1 MHAGVALV
9 GIDKEEGYAS
19 APAPGSAVAQ
29 DLLLDLNE
37 ASRTQKSTKGKRRK
51 ASAKIDAHVKKA
63 TRKVQEH
70 VKKAMQKHVKKAMQ
84 KVQRKQDKLA
94 KKFGVSP
101 AGPPRETVKRMRK
114 AIKYVGTRVHH
125 PEWVIMDLGRN
136 GHSHQVLGVV
146 KCPCASEKKPL
157 TEKDARKRILGQVC

>member
-1 MHAGVALV
+1 
-9 GIDKEEGYAS
+9 
-19 APAPGSAVAQ
+19 
-29 DLLLDLNE
+29 
-37 ASRTQKSTKGKRRK
+37 
-51 ASAKIDAHVKKA
+51 
-63 TRKVQEH
+63 
-70 VKKAMQKHVKKAMQ
+70 MQ

-101 AGPPRETVKRMRK
+101 AGPPQETLDRMSK

-157 TEKDARKRILGQVC
+157 TEKDARKRILGQVSLIRPGLKVNTKKGHMQFRMKLAYSAFVMLDCWKKHCASGAKENLLDARFGGGSAC